1 MALVVEDGTGVV
13 TANAYATVEEVDEI
27 LSVNI
32 HSQWS
37 LITDPA
43 TKENLIRWASRILDE
58 RVKWFGKKTHPT
70 SGLAWPR
77 RDVKDREG
85 TLIDDNVV
93 PLAVKVAAAEL
104 ADHLLAGDPETANTG
119 SNITTLQVDVVMLK
133 FDARLDAE
141 RFPPNLAKILYG
153 LGYMSFGRG
162 GPKRII
168 KH

>member
-13 TANAYATVEEVDEI
+13 TANAYATVAEVDEI
-27 LSVNI
+27 LAVNI
-32 HSQWS
+32 HSKWS
-37 LITDPA
+37 LISDDDI
-43 TKENLIRWASRILDE
+43 KENLIQWSSRILDE
-58 RVKWFGKKTHPT
+58 RVKWHGKKTHPT

-77 RDVKDREG
+77 TGVKDREG
-85 TLIDDNVV
+85 TLIDDDLV
-93 PLAVKVAAAEL
+93 PLPPKVAVAEL
-104 ADHLLAGDPETANTG
+104 ADHLLGGDPETANTG

-141 RFPPNLAKILYG
+141 RFPPNLAHILYG
-153 LGYMSFGRG
+153 LGYMSFGGG

>member
-27 LSVNI
+27 LSLNI

-37 LITDPA
+37 LITDPV
-43 TKENLIRWASRILDE
+43 TKEKLIQWASRILDE
-58 RVKWFGKKTHPT
+58 RVRWFGKKTYPT

-77 RDVKDREG
+77 MQAKDREG
-85 TLIDDNVV
+85 NRIDDNVV
-93 PLAVKVAAAEL
+93 PLPVKVAVAEL

-119 SNITTLQVDVVMLK
+119 NNITTMQVDVVMLK
-133 FDARLDAE
+133 FDTRLETE
-141 RFPPNLAKILYG
+141 RFPPNLSKILTG
-153 LGYMSFGRG
+153 LGSVFFGRG

>member
-1 MALVVEDGTGVV
+1 MAIVVEDGTGLV
-13 TANAYATVEEVDEI
+13 TANAYASVAEVDEI

-37 LITDPA
+37 LILDP
-43 TKENLIRWASRILDE
+43 TIKEKLIQWASRILDE
-58 RVKWFGKKTHPT
+58 RVKWFGHKTYPT
-70 SGLAWPR
+70 SGRAWPR
-77 RDVKDREG
+77 VKVKDREG
-85 TLIDDNVV
+85 LLVEDNIV
-93 PLAVKVAAAEL
+93 PLPVKVAVAEL

-119 SNITTLQVDVVMLK
+119 SNITALQVDVVMIK

>member
-13 TANAYATVEEVDEI
+13 TANAYATVAEVDEI

-32 HSQWS
+32 HSKWGV
-37 LITDPA
+37 ITDAA
-43 TKENLIRWASRILDE
+43 TKEKLIQWASRILDE
-58 RVKWFGKKTHPT
+58 RVKWHGKKTFDT

-77 RDVKDREG
+77 TGVRDREG
-85 TLIDDNVV
+85 TLIDDNLV

-119 SNITTLQVDVVMLK
+119 SNITTMQVDVVLLK

-141 RFPPNLAKILYG
+141 RFPPNISKILYG
-153 LGYMSFGRG
+153 LGFMSFGRG